1 MMTCAGLLAVATVI
15 FLVGTL
21 LVLALIPLVLAL
33 LLLTVLAILAL
44 LLLLW
49 RNVFPSL
56 NRLANWAA
64 QFRNIVF
71 LAVVVVAAE
80 LFLRWGLV
88 LAGITVPTLTLFGVT
103 ITIPGLLLLLLF
115 LFLLILAV
123 VTWLIRLFRYSW
135 PPLRNVFWDLLFR
148 SVALFWKILLG
159 IPLGVVWFLY
169 RPPLR
174 WLVAVAL
181 FYFRGIVAAI
191 AWFIYNPPLRQ
202 LIRVGLFFVRLAA
215 RLVAWIGYN
224 PPVRWVVQ
232 TGIFLLRLLAR
243 FVSGLIYAVWSWW
256 TLSGVRDA
264 FTRGLTVESKSYQD
278 YKQAQDNRSPAA

>member
-21 LVLALIPLVLAL
+21 LILALIPLTLAL
-33 LLLTVLAILAL
+33 LLLTILGILAL

-49 RNVFPSL
+49 RNLFPSL
-56 NRLANWAA
+56 TKLANWAA

-71 LAVVVVAAE
+71 LFVVVVAVE
-80 LFLRWGLV
+80 IFLRWGLV
-88 LAGITVPTLTLFGVT
+88 LAGIIVPTLTLFGVT

-115 LFLLILAV
+115 LFLLVLAI

-135 PPLRNVFWDLLFR
+135 PPLRNVFWDLSFR
-148 SVALFWKILLG
+148 LVALFWKILLG

-174 WLVAVAL
+174 WLVAVGV
-181 FYFRGIVAAI
+181 FYFRGIAAAI
-191 AWFIYNPPLRQ
+191 AWFMYNPPLRE
-202 LIRVGLFFVRLAA
+202 LARAGLFFVRLAA
-215 RLVAWIGYN
+215 RLVAWIMFN
-224 PPVRWVVQ
+224 APVRWIVQ
-232 TGIFLLRLLAR
+232 MGIFLLRLAAR
-243 FVSGLIYAVWSWW
+243 FVSGLMYAVWSWW

-264 FTRGLTVESKSYQD
+264 FSRGLTVESKSYQD
-278 YKQAQDNRSPAA
+278 YKQAQDDRSPAA